1 MLTIPTV
8 VRMVLS
14 KDPEAYL
21 KRAIEV
27 NKKAKKI
34 KALGGKIEI
43 LGFVRFEKGEGLEK
57 RSDDF
62 AAEVAS
68 MVK

>member
-1 MLTIPTV
+1 MNQAFI
-8 VRMVLS
+8 
-14 KDPEAYL
+14 KE
-21 KRAIEV
+21 
-27 NKKAKKI
+27 NKISVEEYTKQTANK
-34 KALGGKIEI
+34 LGGKITI
-43 LGFVRFEKGEGLEK
+43 AQFVRFEKGEGLEK